1 MHAHE
6 RLRALLAATGCT
18 ACGGPL
24 EADRIRVLAERDD
37 LAFVELPCA
46 SCGSAALAVVT
57 GAGTGEPR
65 VDLAAGD
72 DLAGDDLAGD
82 ADGTSS
88 APPIDEDDVLAMRE
102 LLRSHRGDLRS
113 LLGGGDGV
121 PPENR
126 GPG

>member
-57 GAGTGEPR
+57 GAGSGEPQ
-65 VDLAAGD
+65 VDLSERDEPPAGEEHD
-72 DLAGDDLAGD
+72 HSG
-82 ADGTSS
+82 

-113 LLGGGDGV
+113 LLGGGGAGDAPG
-121 PPENR
+121 NR
-126 GPG
+126 GAG

>member
-46 SCGSAALAVVT
+46 GCGSTALAMVT
-57 GAGTGEPR
+57 RTGSDAPVADLQGEAEPF
-65 VDLAAGD
+65 LPAET
-72 DLAGDDLAGD
+72 LP
-82 ADGTSS
+82 DG
-88 APPIDEDDVLAMRE
+88 APPIDEGDVRAMRE
-102 LLRSHRGDLRS
+102 LLRGHRGDLRS
-113 LLGGGDGV
+113 LLGMGPAGDDPRLGW
-121 PPENR
+121 R
-126 GPG
+126 G

>member
-57 GAGTGEPR
+57 GAGSGSPH
-65 VDLAAGD
+65 VDLSGSGE
-72 DLAGDDLAGD
+72 LAVGAE
-82 ADGTSS
+82 DGFSP

-113 LLGGGDGV
+113 LLGGGAVGDA
-121 PPENR
+121 PENR

>member
-37 LAFVELPCA
+37 LAFVELPCT

-57 GAGTGEPR
+57 GAGSVEPH
-65 VDLAAGD
+65 VDLSAGD
-72 DLAGDDLAGD
+72 VSTGD
-82 ADGTSS
+82 ADGSSS

-113 LLGGGDGV
+113 LLGGGHRV